1 MDRQSGRCGAG
12 WAMVVVVVL
21 VVVVVMVCF
30 GRFFFSLQ
38 EKEKGPIQGGPR
50 GGGHDRRSTQFAAT
64 NI

>member
-1 MDRQSGRCGAG
+1 
-12 WAMVVVVVL
+12 MVVVVVL